1 VLSWLEAMRHRA
13 GKPRDAILWPRYE
26 RQLNHLIAA
35 FVAGAVVGIASLVAG
50 AMLGI
55 ALGGK
60 GGAGIA
66 SHAPA
71 EAQLPDTGQEP
82 ASLSHS
88 PAGIAV
94 APPPDRLAA
103 SRPALVPPEGAAAL
117 VASAPP
123 RDFVPA
129 PGEPGLLYEESLIEP
144 DAAAVSSPPR
154 GADGERKPALIGKL
168 ASLTFRPIPGPTPL
182 WLKNALPMPDPR
194 GRPMIAVVI
203 DDVGLDR
210 RRGERALRLPG
221 AVTLSLLPYAP
232 EVAQQAVAARAL
244 GHEIMLHMPMEPE
257 SPRIDPGPHA
267 LRIADTASQIL
278 HELDWGL
285 AQFGGYV
292 AVNNHMGSRFTRDPE
307 GMRVVL
313 DAIKERGLFFL
324 DSRTTGASVGARL
337 ARELGLPHLERDVF
351 LDNIDTLEEVTARL
365 AEAERVARRDGYAIA
380 IGHPHDA
387 TLDALERWLPQAQ
400 ARGLALVPISAVM
413 RVRLAAEQQEVP
425 LQQAGG

>member
-1 VLSWLEAMRHRA
+1 MLSWLEAMRHRE
-13 GKPRDAILWPRYE
+13 GKPRADDPLPRSE

-71 EAQLPDTGQEP
+71 EAQLPDTGPAP
-82 ASLSHS
+82 ASSSRS
-88 PAGIAV
+88 PAGLAM
-94 APPPDRLAA
+94 APPPDRLAG
-103 SRPALVPPEGAAAL
+103 SRPALVPPEGAAA
-117 VASAPP
+117 VAASALP
-123 RDFVPA
+123 RALVPA
-129 PGEPGLLYEESLIEP
+129 PGEPGILYEEPLFEP
-144 DAAAVSSPPR
+144 EAAAMPPPP
-154 GADGERKPALIGKL
+154 GADGERKPALAGKI
-168 ASLTFRPIPGPTPL
+168 ASLAFRPVPGPTPL

-267 LRIADTASQIL
+267 LRTADTASQIL

-285 AQFGGYV
+285 DQFGGYV

-313 DAIKERGLFFL
+313 EALKERGLFFL

-387 TLDALERWLPQAQ
+387 TLDALEHWLPQAQ

-413 RVRLAAEQQEVP
+413 RLRLAAEQQEAR